1 MRHSIISPAQLL
13 LVTLVAG
20 LAAVPLPAAAQ
31 SVSVAKLTDQPDEW
45 FKGEG
50 RRIVDNIVTWQNA
63 NGGWW
68 KAYDATQPRP
78 NQSSDG
84 KDGKDVPKEDGNST
98 WETTSTFDNS
108 ATHSE
113 LRILARAYRVLK
125 DEKYKQ
131 AFDRGMKFIFD
142 AQYPNGGW
150 PQRFPL
156 QDNYGRHITFN
167 DEAMTDVMRLLKDI
181 AEGKEDFA
189 WVDSQMRQRAAGAF
203 DKGLECILD
212 AQIKVNGKL
221 TVWCAQHDAQTLEP
235 VQARSYELPSL
246 SGGESASIVLL
257 LMDIENPRK
266 RVKQA
271 VQAAVRWYEDSKLT
285 GIREVRKPDPR
296 SPKGFDVEVVQD
308 PSAPPLW
315 ARFYDLETGKP
326 FFSGRDGVKKSSL
339 AEVEFERRSTY
350 AWLRPWGEKV
360 LKAYPKWARKHGVS
374 PEAVSSQR

>member
-1 MRHSIISPAQLL
+1 MRHPIISPAQLL

-68 KAYDATQPRP
+68 KGYDATQPRP
-78 NQSSDG
+78 DQSSGG
-84 KDGKDVPKEDGNST
+84 KDGKDVPKEDGKST

-167 DEAMTDVMRLLKDI
+167 DEAMTDVMRLLKDV

-257 LMDIENPRK
+257 LMDIENPSE

-271 VQAAVRWYEDSKLT
+271 VQAAVQWYEDSKLT

-360 LKAYPKWARKHGVS
+360 LKAYPKWARKHGIS